1 MNKIPMTEKQKN
13 QIEEI
18 YWKWFS
24 KRHLKT
30 FMEIIEQDTTLKK
43 IIDEDLNITK
53 DSIKAFLLADTKK
66 LADIKKNIDDYAD
79 DINDESKK
87 FILKRYGN
95 FRKSQAAKIVDVLG
109 ILTCPYCN
117 QNYINIVYDKEG
129 KLQFRGDLDHYYNK
143 SQYTAMAICLYNLI
157 PACKVCNQIKSKTDK
172 KIQNPY
178 DSSYSSKI
186 RFKTEFDDQGDIDYL
201 QGKSQNFNIVIDKTN
216 ILETDNNEMD
226 LFELEERYNNL
237 KRNAQEIIIKA
248 KAYDIQYKKFLEDK
262 FDIDGEELE
271 KYIFGYTDKH
281 IDREL
286 SRFNRDIMKKFRES

>member
-24 KRHLKT
+24 TRHLKK
-30 FMEIIEQDTTLKK
+30 FMEKIEQDRVLKK
-43 IIDEDLNITK
+43 IIDEDLNITE
-53 DSIKAFLLADTKK
+53 DSIKAFLLADTNK
-66 LADIKKNIDDYAD
+66 LANIKKNIDDSED
-79 DINDESKK
+79 DIKDESKE
-87 FILKRYGN
+87 FILARYGN

-117 QNYINIVYDKEG
+117 QNYINTVYDKEG

-143 SQYTAMAICLYNLI
+143 SQYTAMAICIYNLI
-157 PACKVCNQIKSKTDK
+157 PTCKVCNQIKSDRDK

-178 DSSYSSKI
+178 DISYNNKI

-201 QGKSQNFNIVIDKTN
+201 QGKSQNFNIVIDKAN
-216 ILETDNNEMD
+216 LSETDNNEIE
-226 LFELEERYNNL
+226 LFELEDRYNNL

-248 KAYDIQYKKFLEDK
+248 KAYDVQYKKFLEDK

-271 KYIFGYTDKH
+271 KYIFGYTDEH

-286 SRFNRDIMKKFRES
+286 SRFNRDIMEEFSKN

>member
-1 MNKIPMTEKQKN
+1 MNKIPMTDQQKK

-24 KRHLKT
+24 TRHLKT
-30 FMEIIEQDTTLKK
+30 FMEKIEQDRVLKK
-43 IIDEDLNITK
+43 IIDENLNITE
-53 DSIKAFLLADTKK
+53 DSIKAFLLADTNK
-66 LADIKKNIDDYAD
+66 LANIKKNIDDSQD
-79 DINDESKK
+79 DIKDESKK
-87 FILKRYGN
+87 FILARYGN

-117 QNYINIVYDKEG
+117 QNYINTVYNKEG
-129 KLQFRGDLDHYYNK
+129 KIQFRGDLDHYYNK
-143 SQYTAMAICLYNLI
+143 SKYAAMAICLYNLI
-157 PACKVCNQIKSKTDK
+157 SACKVCNQIKSKADK
-172 KIQNPY
+172 KIRNPY
-178 DSSYSSKI
+178 DLSYSSQI

-216 ILETDNNEMD
+216 LSETDNNEIE
-226 LFELEERYNNL
+226 LFELEDRYNNL

-248 KAYDIQYKKFLEDK
+248 KAYDIQYKRFLEDK

-271 KYIFGYTDKH
+271 KYIFGYTDEH

-286 SRFNRDIMKKFRES
+286 SRFNRDIMEEFRE

>member
-1 MNKIPMTEKQKN
+1 MNRIPITDQKKN

-24 KRHLKT
+24 TRHLKK
-30 FMEIIEQDTTLKK
+30 FMEKIEQDRVLKK
-43 IIDEDLNITK
+43 IIDEDLNITE
-53 DSIKAFLLADTKK
+53 DSIKAFLLADTNK
-66 LADIKKNIDDYAD
+66 LANIKKNIDDSED
-79 DINDESKK
+79 DIKDESKE
-87 FILKRYGN
+87 FILARYGN

-117 QNYINIVYDKEG
+117 QNYINTVYNKEG
-129 KLQFRGDLDHYYNK
+129 KIQFRGDLDHYYNK
-143 SQYTAMAICLYNLI
+143 SQYAAMAICLYNLI
-157 PACKVCNQIKSKTDK
+157 PACKVCNQIKSKADK

-178 DSSYSSKI
+178 DLSYSSQI

-216 ILETDNNEMD
+216 LSETDNNEIE
-226 LFELEERYNNL
+226 LFELEDRYNNL

-248 KAYDIQYKKFLEDK
+248 KAYDIQYKRFLEDK

-271 KYIFGYTDKH
+271 KYIFGYTDEH

-286 SRFNRDIMKKFRES
+286 SRFNRDIMEEFRE

>member
-1 MNKIPMTEKQKN
+1 MNRIPITEHQKN
-13 QIEEI
+13 KIEEI

-24 KRHLKT
+24 TWHLKI
-30 FMEIIEQDTTLKK
+30 FMEKIEQDMVLRRL
-43 IIDEDLNITK
+43 IDENLNITK
-53 DSIKAFLLADTKK
+53 DSIRDFLLADINK
-66 LADIKKNIDDYAD
+66 LANIKKNIDDSQD
-79 DINDESKK
+79 DISDESKK
-87 FILKRYGN
+87 FILNRYSN
-95 FRKSQAAKIVDVLG
+95 FRNSQAAKIVDVLG

-117 QNYINIVYDKEG
+117 QNHINTVYDKAG

-143 SQYTAMAICLYNLI
+143 SKYAAMAICLYNLI
-157 PACKVCNQIKSKTDK
+157 PACKVCNQIKSKADK

-178 DSSYSSKI
+178 DLSYSSQI

-216 ILETDNNEMD
+216 LSETDNNEIE
-226 LFELEERYNNL
+226 LFELEDRYNNL

-248 KAYDIQYKKFLEDK
+248 KAYDIQYKRFLEDK

-271 KYIFGYTDKH
+271 KYIFGYTDEH

-286 SRFNRDIMKKFRES
+286 SRFNRDIMEEFSKN